1 MTSDIEEQG
10 YPEPAKLEMVWGE
23 GFMSPGGADEVSRIV
38 AGHDLTGL
46 AVLDFGCGLGGA
58 DAVLVERHGAASVIG
73 LDIQP
78 LLVERATA
86 RAKGLGLDRRVTYV
100 LGVPG
105 RIPFADASFDA
116 VFTKDAIIHIADKAA
131 VLREIARVLRP
142 GGLLLL
148 GDWLT
153 GGDPAHAG
161 LADRFLSAT
170 GHDFHL
176 ATPDAMA
183 KAARDAGFTSI
194 ESEDRWGWYEG
205 EATAERDR
213 LLGEMGRR
221 FEANFGA
228 KAFEDERA
236 FYDILVEAVAKGVV
250 QPGHLRAS
258 KG

>member
-1 MTSDIEEQG
+1 MSDVEEQG

-23 GFMSPGGADEVSRIV
+23 GFMSPGGADEVTRIV
-38 AGHDLTGL
+38 GGHDIAGL

-58 DAVLVERHGAASVIG
+58 DAVLVQRHGAASVTG

-86 RAKGLGLDRRVTYV
+86 RAKRLGLERQLTYV

-105 RIPFADASFDA
+105 HIPFPDASFDV

-148 GDWLT
+148 GDWMT
-153 GGDPAHAG
+153 GGDAAHAE
-161 LADRFLSAT
+161 LADRFLGSA

-176 ATPDAMA
+176 ATPEAMA
-183 KAARDAGFTSI
+183 TAARTAGFQDL
-194 ESEDRWGWYEG
+194 ESEDRRGWYEQ
-205 EATAERDR
+205 EAAAERDR
-213 LLGEMGRR
+213 LRGEMGRQFR
-221 FEANFGA
+221 QSWGEQ
-228 KAFEDERA
+228 AFEEEHA

-250 QPGHLRAS
+250 RPGHIR
-258 KG
+258 GRRM